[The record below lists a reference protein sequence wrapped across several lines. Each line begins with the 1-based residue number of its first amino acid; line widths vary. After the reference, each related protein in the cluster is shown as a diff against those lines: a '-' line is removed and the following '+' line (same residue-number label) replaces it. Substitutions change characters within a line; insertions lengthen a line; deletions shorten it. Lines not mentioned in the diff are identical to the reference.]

1 MKMKKFNKRV
11 LKKSCIASV
20 IILLIL
26 IIIPWYALSLFL
38 NQRYYQPQFNATDFG
53 IEVEQITLMTA
64 DELNLASWRVFTEG
78 EPYGTVVIVSGIQYP
93 SVTAFFG
100 YAQMLAENGWDS
112 LLIEKRARSLSE
124 GESIGLAIT
133 EWMDV
138 EAGVNFLNDDARVGD
153 LPIITMGTSAGGSAV
168 LVAGSEV
175 PRIDG
180 VIAISAFTTFTDV
193 YVDNM
198 PMVGL
203 PRFIGHLTRPFMWL
217 QLGFR
222 FGFDEINRTPM
233 GALEHFSEQPL
244 LLMHST
250 DDWQVPFSHFENLY
264 ERAREVGVD
273 IYTFTR
279 TGNWHFVV
287 YDRYIQT
294 PAEDDEFS
302 HALFEFLAIFQ

>member
-1 MKMKKFNKRV
+1 MTDKKRKLIR
-11 LKKSCIASV
+11 KCCITLI

-26 IIIPWYALSLFL
+26 IAIPWYALSLFL
-38 NQRYYQPQFNATDFG
+38 NQRYEQPQFDSVDFG
-53 IEVEQITLMTA
+53 IDSEQIMLRTQDDLNLVAWRTFAA
-64 DELNLASWRVFTEG
+64 DEAH
-78 EPYGTVVIVSGIQYP
+78 GTVVIVSGIQYP

-100 YAQMLAENGWDS
+100 YAQMLAQQGWDS
-112 LLIEKRARSLSE
+112 LLVEKRARSLSE
-124 GESIGLAIT
+124 GESIGLAMT

-138 EAGVNFLNDDARVGD
+138 EAGVNFLDGDDRAGD
-153 LPIITMGTSAGGSAV
+153 LPIITLGTSAGGSAV
-168 LVAGSEV
+168 IVAGSEV

-180 VIAISAFTTFTDV
+180 TIAISAYTTFTDV
-193 YVDNM
+193 YVDNI

-222 FGFDEINRTPM
+222 FGFDDINRTPIN
-233 GALEHFSEQPL
+233 ALEQLDQPL

-250 DDWQVPFSHFENLY
+250 NDWQVPFSHFENLY
-264 ERAREVGVD
+264 ERAREVDVD
-273 IYTFTR
+273 VYTFTR

-294 PAEDDEFS
+294 PHRDEEFS
-302 HALFEFLAIFQ
+302 AAILEFLAIFE

>member
-1 MKMKKFNKRV
+1 MTDRRRKWIKKCCFMLV
-11 LKKSCIASV
+11 V
-20 IILLIL
+20 VLLIL
-26 IIIPWYALSLFL
+26 IAIPWYALSLFL
-38 NQRYYQPQFNATDFG
+38 NQRYVQPQFDALSFG
-53 IEVEQITLMTA
+53 TRSEQLTLTTQ
-64 DELNLASWRVFTEG
+64 DGLNLAAWRTFAVD
-78 EPYGTVVIVSGIQYP
+78 EPLGTVVIVSGIQYP

-100 YAQMLAENGWDS
+100 YAQMLAQNGWDS

-124 GESIGLAIT
+124 GETIGLAMT
-133 EWMDV
+133 EWLDV
-138 EAGVNFLNDDARVGD
+138 EAGVNFLDDDDRAGD

-217 QLGFR
+217 QLGLR
-222 FGFDEINRTPM
+222 FGFDEINRTPIR
-233 GALEHFSEQPL
+233 ALESLSDQPL

-250 DDWQVPFSHFENLY
+250 EDWQVPFSHFENLY
-264 ERAREVGVD
+264 ERAREVGIDVHP
-273 IYTFTR
+273 FTR
-279 TGNWHFVV
+279 LGNWHFVV
-287 YDRYIQT
+287 YDQYIQT
-294 PAEDDEFS
+294 PYQDEDFS
-302 HALFEFLAIFQ
+302 RAIFEFLAIFE